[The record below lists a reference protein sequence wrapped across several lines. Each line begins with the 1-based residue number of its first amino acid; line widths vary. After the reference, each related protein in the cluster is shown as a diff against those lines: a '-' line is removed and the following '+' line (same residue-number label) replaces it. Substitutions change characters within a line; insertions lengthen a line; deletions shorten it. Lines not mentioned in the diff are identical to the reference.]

1 MTRDS
6 GAVLGIDVGWAPN
19 RKSSAVC
26 RLEWTQDAVSWR
38 IVPVGVDLAERR
50 AVVVDMIGPGAD
62 VCAIDGPIHGS
73 LEIMDRYRLPERLL
87 TRGFQRI
94 GKPGQSSSPQGRR
107 LNQEATVFAALVL
120 DTGCLGPASFA
131 GAIHDRALV
140 EAFPTSFLGTMLEKD
155 GVPEHGQRSD
165 VYYAHLLGTAPAPPQ
180 DRLAALLEDLLPGRA
195 CLQRPAEVR
204 DHDER
209 AALVCALTALSV
221 ARGRYVAV
229 GDAADGFITLG
240 AHTRPWA
247 VAQLRR
253 NAEALGRSETV
264 LDRSK

>member
-1 MTRDS
+1 MTPET
-6 GAVLGIDVGWAPN
+6 GAVIGIDVGWAPN

-26 RLEWTQDAVSWR
+26 RLEWTRDAVSWR
-38 IVPVGVDLAERR
+38 TTPVGVDLAERR
-50 AVVVDMIGPGAD
+50 AVVADMTGQGAD

-120 DTGCLGPASFA
+120 DTGRLGPARFA

-165 VYYAHLLGTAPAPPQ
+165 VYYAHLLGRVPAPPR
-180 DRLAALLEDLLPGRA
+180 DMLSALVEDLLPGRA

-221 ARGRYVAV
+221 ACGRYVSV
-229 GDAADGFITLG
+229 GDGADGFITLG
-240 AHTRPWA
+240 AHTRAWA
-247 VAQLRR
+247 VDQLHR
-253 NAEALGRSETV
+253 NAEACGCPEAV
-264 LDRSK
+264 IDRSN

>member
-1 MTRDS
+1 MMPES

-26 RLEWTQDAVSWR
+26 RLEWTRDAMSWR
-38 IVPVGVDLAERR
+38 ITPVGVDLAERR
-50 AVVVDMIGPGAD
+50 AVVGNMAGPGAD

-87 TRGFQRI
+87 TRGLQHI

-120 DTGCLGPASFA
+120 DTGRLGPARFA

-140 EAFPTSFLGTMLEKD
+140 EAFPTSFLGTMLEAD

-165 VYYAHLLGTAPAPPQ
+165 VYYAHLLGRAPSPPR
-180 DRLAALLEDLLPGRA
+180 DMLAALLDDLLPGRA
-195 CLQRPAEVR
+195 RRQSPADVR

-221 ARGRYVAV
+221 ACGRYVAV
-229 GDAADGFITLG
+229 GDTADGFITLG

-247 VAQLRR
+247 VEQLRR
-253 NAEALGRSETV
+253 NAEALGQPDAV
-264 LDRSK
+264 VDRLP